1 MGKYADIVP
10 LETSP
15 DPGET
20 GRPTCC
26 HSAGKG
32 INAIV
37 RGTALKDQYHFPL
50 ESFMTRERFERI
62 KAFSEDK
69 ETPCLIIDLDII
81 RKNYEDLRR
90 NLPFAKIYYAVK
102 ANPDDAVVALL
113 RDLGSSFDVA
123 SRYELDQLLKLEVPP
138 ERMSFGNTIKKEKDI
153 AYFYEKGVRLFVT
166 DSITDL
172 DKLSRAAPGSKVFF
186 RLLTEGLGADWPLSK
201 KFGSHPDLARQLI
214 KTAVRFGLVPYG
226 ISFHPGSQQRDV
238 GQWSSALTTVAQL
251 FAWARDDLMVDL
263 KMINMGGGFPANYIE
278 PTDTLAQ
285 YTEDI
290 KRFLDNSFKND
301 WPEEIIIE
309 PGRSMAGDAGV
320 IVSEIINIA
329 KKSVHERYPWIFLD
343 IGKFGG
349 LIETL
354 DEAIKYPVYFEGEGT
369 AVDVILA
376 GPTCDSMDILYEKT
390 TYMMPETSRI
400 GDRVFILTT
409 GAYTKSYSSIYF
421 NGFPPLASYILQ

>member
-1 MGKYADIVP
+1 M
-10 LETSP
+10 
-15 DPGET
+15 
-20 GRPTCC
+20 
-26 HSAGKG
+26 
-32 INAIV
+32 
-37 RGTALKDQYHFPL
+37 KDQYHFPL
-50 ESFMTRERFERI
+50 ENFITKERFERI
-62 KAFSEDK
+62 KAFAQDK
-69 ETPCLIIDLDII
+69 ETPCLVIDLDII

-90 NLPFAKIYYAVK
+90 HLPYAKIYYAVK
-102 ANPDDAVVALL
+102 ANPDDAVVSLL
-113 RDLGSSFDVA
+113 KDLGSCFDVA
-123 SRYELDQLLKLEVPP
+123 TRYELDQLLRLGVSPD
-138 ERMSFGNTIKKEKDI
+138 RMSFGNTIKKEKDI
-153 AYFYEKGVRLFVT
+153 AYFYEKGVTLYVT
-166 DSITDL
+166 DSISDL
-172 DKLSRAAPGSKVFF
+172 DKISRVAPGSRVFF

-238 GQWSSALTTVAQL
+238 GQWSSALTTVSQL
-251 FAWARDDLMVDL
+251 FSWARDDLMVDL

-285 YTEDI
+285 YADDI
-290 KRFLDNSFKND
+290 KRFLDNCFKNE

-320 IVSEIINIA
+320 IVSEIVNIA
-329 KKSVHERYPWIFLD
+329 KKSVHERYPWVFLD

-354 DEAIKYPVYFEGEGT
+354 DEAIKYPIYFEGEGN

-390 TYMMPETSRI
+390 TYMMPDTARI
-400 GDRVFILTT
+400 GDKVYIFTT
-409 GAYTKSYSSIYF
+409 GAYTQSYSSIYF
-421 NGFPPLASYILQ
+421 NGFPPLSSYILK

>member
-1 MGKYADIVP
+1 MPK
-10 LETSP
+10 
-15 DPGET
+15 
-20 GRPTCC
+20 
-26 HSAGKG
+26 
-32 INAIV
+32 
-37 RGTALKDQYHFPL
+37 
-50 ESFMTRERFERI
+50 ERFERI
-62 KAFSEDK
+62 KAFSADK
-69 ETPCLIIDLDII
+69 ETPCLVIDLDVIK
-81 RKNYEDLRR
+81 KNYEDLRKH
-90 NLPFAKIYYAVK
+90 LPFTKVYYAVK
-102 ANPDDAVVALL
+102 ANPDDAVVSLL
-113 RDLGSSFDVA
+113 KDLGSSFDVA
-123 SRYELDQLLKLEVPP
+123 TRYELDQLLRLGVSPD
-138 ERMSFGNTIKKEKDI
+138 RMSFGNTIKKEKDI

-172 DKLSRAAPGSKVFF
+172 DKISRVAPGSKVFF

-238 GQWSSALTTVAQL
+238 GQWSSALTTVSQL
-251 FAWARDDLMVDL
+251 FTWARDDLKVDL

-285 YTEDI
+285 YAEDI
-290 KRFLDNSFKND
+290 KRFLDNCFKNE

-320 IVSEIINIA
+320 IVAEIVNIA
-329 KKSVHERYPWIFLD
+329 KKSVHERYPWVFLD

-354 DEAIKYPVYFEGEGT
+354 DEAIKYPIYFEGRGNP
-369 AVDVILA
+369 VDVILA

-390 TYMMPETSRI
+390 TYLMPDTTRI
-400 GDRVFILTT
+400 GERVYILTT
-409 GAYTKSYSSIYF
+409 GAYTQSYSSIYF
-421 NGFPPLASYILQ
+421 NGFPPLTSYILK

>member
-1 MGKYADIVP
+1 M
-10 LETSP
+10 
-15 DPGET
+15 
-20 GRPTCC
+20 
-26 HSAGKG
+26 
-32 INAIV
+32 
-37 RGTALKDQYHFPL
+37 KDQYHFPL
-50 ESFMTRERFERI
+50 ENFISKERFDRI
-62 KAFSEDK
+62 KAFTADK

-81 RKNYEDLRR
+81 KKNFDDLRKF
-90 NLPFAKIYYAVK
+90 LPFAKIYYAVK
-102 ANPDDAVVALL
+102 ANPDDAVISLL
-113 RDLGSSFDVA
+113 RDLGSNFDIA
-123 SRYELDQLLKLEVPP
+123 TRYELDQLLKLGIEPQ
-138 ERMSFGNTIKKEKDI
+138 RMSFGNTIKKEKDI

-172 DKLSRAAPGSKVFF
+172 DKIARAAPGSKVFF

-214 KTAVRFGLVPYG
+214 KTAVRFGLEPYG

-238 GQWSSALTTVAQL
+238 GQWSSALTTVSQL
-251 FAWARDDLMVDL
+251 FAWARDDLNVNL

-278 PTDTLAQ
+278 PTDTLSQ
-285 YTEDI
+285 YADDI
-290 KRFLDNSFKND
+290 RRFLDNCFKNE

-329 KKSVHERYPWIFLD
+329 KKSVHERYPWVFLD

-354 DEAIKYPVYFEGEGT
+354 DEAIKYPIYFEGEGT

-390 TYMMPETSRI
+390 TYMMPETARI
-400 GDRVFILTT
+400 GDRVYILTT
-409 GAYTKSYSSIYF
+409 GAYTQSYSSIYF
-421 NGFPPLASYILQ
+421 NGFPPLQSYILK